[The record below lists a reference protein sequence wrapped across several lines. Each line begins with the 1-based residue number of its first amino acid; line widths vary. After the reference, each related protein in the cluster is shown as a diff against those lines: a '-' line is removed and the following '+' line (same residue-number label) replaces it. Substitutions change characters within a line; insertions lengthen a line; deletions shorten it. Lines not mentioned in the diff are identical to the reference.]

1 LVIVGIGKKMPDIL
15 SSLSSAT
22 PTRFVDPSR
31 GTNQSGVK
39 LYNERLVLSLI
50 RSHGSLSKTEIARQ
64 TGLSTQTSSVI
75 MKQLENDG
83 LLIKGTPIRGK
94 VGQPS
99 VPMSLNPEGAF
110 SIGFKFGRR
119 SADLV
124 LMDFVGKVRC
134 VLRENY
140 AYPTPNELERFVR
153 TGVAEIVQQLNEDQ
167 AKRICGLGIAAPFE
181 MWGWEDEV
189 GAPHEVQEA
198 WRTYDIKTEVERL
211 VPWPVHFCNDA
222 TAACAAELAFG
233 NQARYTNFLYIFFAT
248 LIGGGIVLN
257 GALYPGRAGYAGA
270 FGSVLV
276 PDANG
281 SKPPMAKSL
290 IRCASNYI
298 LENTL
303 RNEGK
308 DASILWRSPDDW
320 TSVDSTVHAWIEQAA
335 TSVSV
340 AIGSAISIIDFEA
353 IVIDGSFPQV
363 VRSAVVQR
371 IRERFSRMDLQG
383 VAPAEI
389 VEGTIGRDARVL
401 GAASLPLLAGF
412 ARDRDLLFH

>member
-1 LVIVGIGKKMPDIL
+1 MPDIL
-15 SSLSSAT
+15 SSLSSAA
-22 PTRFVDPSR
+22 PPRFVDPSR

-50 RSHGSLSKTEIARQ
+50 RSHGSLSKTEIARR
-64 TGLSTQTSSVI
+64 TGLSNQTSSVI

-83 LLIKGTPIRGK
+83 LLVKGTPIRGK

-124 LMDFVGKVRC
+124 LMDFVGKVRS

-153 TGVAEIVQQLNEDQ
+153 SGVAEIVEQLDEEQ
-167 AKRICGLGIAAPFE
+167 TKRICGLGIAAPFE

-189 GAPHEVQEA
+189 GAPHEVLEA

-276 PDANG
+276 PNG
-281 SKPPMAKSL
+281 NESNQPTAKSL

-298 LENTL
+298 LENIL

-308 DASILWRSPDDW
+308 DPSILWRSPDDW
-320 TSVDSTVHAWIEQAA
+320 SSVDSTVDGWIEQAA
-335 TSVSV
+335 TSVSI

-353 IVIDGSFPQV
+353 IVIDGSFPRA

-371 IRERFSRMDLQG
+371 IRERFARMDLQG

>member
-1 LVIVGIGKKMPDIL
+1 MGKKMPDIL
-15 SSLSSAT
+15 SSLASTT
-22 PTRFVDPSR
+22 PAHSVDPSR

-50 RSHGSLSKTEIARQ
+50 RSHGSLSKTEIARR
-64 TGLSTQTSSVI
+64 TGLSAQTSSVI

-83 LLIKGTPIRGK
+83 LLVKGTPIRGK

-124 LMDFVGKVRC
+124 LMDFVGQVRRI
-134 VLRENY
+134 LRENY
-140 AYPTPNELERFVR
+140 AYPTPIELERFVHS
-153 TGVAEIVQQLNEDQ
+153 GVAEITQHLNEEQ
-167 AKRICGLGIAAPFE
+167 AKRICGFGIAAPFE

-189 GAPHEVQEA
+189 GAPHKVQEA
-198 WRTYDIKTEVERL
+198 WRSYDIKTEVERL

-233 NQARYTNFLYIFFAT
+233 NRSRYTNFLYIFFAT

-276 PDANG
+276 PDANE
-281 SKPPMAKSL
+281 SNRPMAKSL

-298 LENTL
+298 LENIL
-303 RNEGK
+303 KSEGK
-308 DASILWRSPDDW
+308 DPSILWQSPDDW
-320 TSVDSTVHAWIEQAA
+320 SSVDSTVDAWIEQAA

-353 IVIDGSFPQV
+353 IVIDGAFPQA
-363 VRSAVVQR
+363 VRYAVVQR
-371 IRERFSRMDLQG
+371 IRERFGRMDLQG

-389 VEGTIGRDARVL
+389 VEGAIGRDARVL
-401 GAASLPLLAGF
+401 GAACLPLLAGF

>member
-1 LVIVGIGKKMPDIL
+1 MPDIL
-15 SSLSSAT
+15 SALT
-22 PTRFVDPSR
+22 PPPRTVDPSR

-50 RSHGSLSKTEIARQ
+50 RTHGSLSKTEIARR
-64 TGLSTQTSSVI
+64 TGLSIQTSSVI

-83 LLIKGTPIRGK
+83 LLVKGTPIRGK

-124 LMDFVGKVRC
+124 LMDFVGAVRQ

-153 TGVAEIVQQLNEDQ
+153 SGVAELTQNLDDQQT
-167 AKRICGLGIAAPFE
+167 KRICGFGIAAPFE

-198 WRTYDIKTEVERL
+198 WRSYDIKSEVERL

-233 NQARYTNFLYIFFAT
+233 NRSGYTNFLYIFFAT
-248 LIGGGIVLN
+248 LIGGGVVLN
-257 GALYPGRAGYAGA
+257 GSLYPGRAGYAGA
-270 FGSVLV
+270 FGSMLV
-276 PDANG
+276 PNLNEAH
-281 SKPPMAKSL
+281 PATAKSL
-290 IRCASNYI
+290 IRCASIYI
-298 LENTL
+298 LENML
-303 RNEGK
+303 RTEGQ
-308 DASILWRSPDDW
+308 DPSILWQSPNDW
-320 TSVDSTVHAWIEQAA
+320 SSVQTTLEAWIQQATA
-335 TSVSV
+335 SVSI
-340 AIGSAISIIDFEA
+340 AIGSAISVIDFEA
-353 IVIDGSFPQV
+353 IVIDGAFPEA
-363 VRSAVVQR
+363 VRSAVVQQ
-371 IRERFSRMDLQG
+371 IQERFARMDLQG
-383 VAPAEI
+383 LAPVDI
-389 VEGTIGRDARVL
+389 VEGTIGSDARVL

-412 ARDRDLLFH
+412 ARDRDLLFHTAV

>member
-1 LVIVGIGKKMPDIL
+1 MPDIL
-15 SSLSSAT
+15 SSLASAA
-22 PTRFVDPSR
+22 PARSVDPSR

-50 RSHGSLSKTEIARQ
+50 RSHGSLSKTEIARR

-83 LLIKGTPIRGK
+83 LLIKGAPVRGK

-119 SADLV
+119 TADFV
-124 LMDFVGKVRC
+124 LMDFVGQVRRI
-134 VLRENY
+134 LRDNY

-153 TGVAEIVQQLNEDQ
+153 SGVAEIIEHLNEEQ
-167 AKRICGLGIAAPFE
+167 TKRICGFGIAAPFE

-189 GAPHEVQEA
+189 GAPPEIQKA
-198 WRTYDIKTEVERL
+198 WRSYDIKTEVERL

-233 NQARYTNFLYIFFAT
+233 NRSGYTNFLYIFFAT

-270 FGSVLV
+270 FGSVMV
-276 PDANG
+276 PDANE
-281 SKPPMAKSL
+281 SNPPAAKSL
-290 IRCASNYI
+290 IRCASNYL
-298 LENTL
+298 LENML

-308 DASILWRSPDDW
+308 DPSFLWQSPEDW
-320 TSVDSTVHAWIEQAA
+320 KAAGSTLDAWIEQA
-335 TSVSV
+335 TNSVSV
-340 AIGSAISIIDFEA
+340 AIASAISIIDFEA
-353 IVIDGSFPQV
+353 IVLDGAFPQA
-363 VRSAVVQR
+363 VRSALVDRVR
-371 IRERFSRMDLQG
+371 KRFSQMDLTG
-383 VAPAEI
+383 LAPTEI

>member
-1 LVIVGIGKKMPDIL
+1 MPDIL

-22 PTRFVDPSR
+22 PARFVDPSR

-75 MKQLENDG
+75 MKQLESDG

-153 TGVAEIVQQLNEDQ
+153 TGVAEIIQQLNEDQ

-189 GAPHEVQEA
+189 GAPHEVLEA

-257 GALYPGRAGYAGA
+257 GTLYPGRAGYAGA

-276 PDANG
+276 PDTNG
-281 SKPPMAKSL
+281 SKPSLAKSL

-308 DASILWRSPDDW
+308 DPSILWRSPDDW
-320 TSVDSTVHAWIEQAA
+320 SSVDSTLDAWIEQAA
-335 TSVSV
+335 TSVSI

-353 IVIDGSFPQV
+353 IVIDGSFPQA

-371 IRERFSRMDLQG
+371 IRERFNCMDLQG
-383 VAPAEI
+383 LAPVEI

-412 ARDRDLLFH
+412 ARDRDLLFQTPV

>member
-1 LVIVGIGKKMPDIL
+1 MPDIL

-22 PTRFVDPSR
+22 PARFVDPSR

-39 LYNERLVLSLI
+39 LYNERLILSLI

-124 LMDFVGKVRC
+124 LMDFVGKVRHI
-134 VLRENY
+134 LRENY
-140 AYPTPNELERFVR
+140 AYPTPNELERFVHS
-153 TGVAEIVQQLNEDQ
+153 GVAEIVQQLNEDQ

-257 GALYPGRAGYAGA
+257 GTLYPGRAGYAGA

-281 SKPPMAKSL
+281 SKPSLAKSL

-308 DASILWRSPDDW
+308 DPSILWRSPDDW
-320 TSVDSTVHAWIEQAA
+320 SSVDATLDAWIEQAA
-335 TSVSV
+335 TSVSI

-353 IVIDGSFPQV
+353 IVIDGSFPQA

-383 VAPAEI
+383 LAPAEI

-412 ARDRDLLFH
+412 ARDRDLLFQTPA

>member
-1 LVIVGIGKKMPDIL
+1 MPDIL
-15 SSLSSAT
+15 SSLSSAA
-22 PTRFVDPSR
+22 PPRFVDPSR

-50 RSHGSLSKTEIARQ
+50 RSHGSLSKTEIARR

-83 LLIKGTPIRGK
+83 LLVKGTPIRGK

-124 LMDFVGKVRC
+124 LMDFVGKVRS

-153 TGVAEIVQQLNEDQ
+153 SGVAEIAEQLDVEQ
-167 AKRICGLGIAAPFE
+167 TKRICGLGIAAPFE

-276 PDANG
+276 PNG
-281 SKPPMAKSL
+281 NDSKRATAKSL

-298 LENTL
+298 LENIL

-308 DASILWRSPDDW
+308 DPSVLWQSPDDW
-320 TSVDSTVHAWIEQAA
+320 TSVDSTVDAWIEQAA
-335 TSVSV
+335 TSVSI

-353 IVIDGSFPQV
+353 IVIDGSFPRA

-371 IRERFSRMDLQG
+371 IRERFARMDLQG
-383 VAPAEI
+383 LAPAEI

>member
-1 LVIVGIGKKMPDIL
+1 MPDIL
-15 SSLSSAT
+15 SSLSSAA
-22 PTRFVDPSR
+22 PPRFVDPSR

-50 RSHGSLSKTEIARQ
+50 RSHGSLSKTEIARR

-83 LLIKGTPIRGK
+83 LLVKGTPIRGK

-124 LMDFVGKVRC
+124 LMDFVGKVRS

-153 TGVAEIVQQLNEDQ
+153 SGVAEIVEQLNEEQ
-167 AKRICGLGIAAPFE
+167 TKRICGLGIAAPFE

-276 PDANG
+276 PDGNESNRA
-281 SKPPMAKSL
+281 AKSL
-290 IRCASNYI
+290 IRCASNYM
-298 LENTL
+298 LENIL

-308 DASILWRSPDDW
+308 DPSILWRSPDDW
-320 TSVDSTVHAWIEQAA
+320 SSVDSTVDAWIEQAA
-335 TSVSV
+335 TSVSI

-353 IVIDGSFPQV
+353 IVIDGSFPRA

-371 IRERFSRMDLQG
+371 IRERFARMDLQG
-383 VAPAEI
+383 LAPAEI

>member
-1 LVIVGIGKKMPDIL
+1 MPDIL
-15 SSLSSAT
+15 SSLSSTA
-22 PTRFVDPSR
+22 PARIVDPSR

-50 RSHGSLSKTEIARQ
+50 RSHGSLSKTEIARR
-64 TGLSTQTSSVI
+64 TGLSIQTSSVI

-83 LLIKGTPIRGK
+83 LLIKRTPIRGK

-124 LMDFVGKVRC
+124 LMDFIGKVRGI
-134 VLRENY
+134 LRENY

-153 TGVAEIVQQLNEDQ
+153 SGVTEITQHLSEEQ
-167 AKRICGLGIAAPFE
+167 AKRICGFGIAAPFE

-198 WRTYDIKTEVERL
+198 WRSYDIKAEVERL

-233 NQARYTNFLYIFFAT
+233 NRTGYTNFLYIFFAT

-276 PDANG
+276 PGANE

-290 IRCASNYI
+290 IRCASIYI
-298 LENTL
+298 LENML
-303 RNEGK
+303 KNEGK
-308 DASILWRSPDDW
+308 DPSILWRSPQDW
-320 TSVDSTVHAWIEQAA
+320 TKVGPTLDAWTEQAA
-335 TSVSV
+335 TNVSV

-353 IVIDGSFPQV
+353 IVIDGAFPQE
-363 VRSAVVQR
+363 VRSAVVSR
-371 IRERFSRMDLQG
+371 IRERFSHLDLQG
-383 VAPAEI
+383 LAPAEI

-412 ARDRDLLFH
+412 ARDRDLLFHTPA

>member
-1 LVIVGIGKKMPDIL
+1 MPDIL
-15 SSLSSAT
+15 SSLSSAA
-22 PTRFVDPSR
+22 PSRFVDPSR

-50 RSHGSLSKTEIARQ
+50 RSHGSLSKTEIARR

-83 LLIKGTPIRGK
+83 LLVKGTPIRGK

-124 LMDFVGKVRC
+124 LMDFVGKVRS

-153 TGVAEIVQQLNEDQ
+153 SGVTEILEQLNEEQ

-211 VPWPVHFCNDA
+211 VAWPVHFCNDA

-257 GALYPGRAGYAGA
+257 GALYPGRGGYAGA

-276 PDANG
+276 PDGND
-281 SKPPMAKSL
+281 SNRPTAKSL

-298 LENTL
+298 LENIL

-308 DASILWRSPDDW
+308 DPSILWRSPDDW
-320 TSVDSTVHAWIEQAA
+320 SSVDSTVDVWIEQAA
-335 TSVSV
+335 SSVSI

-353 IVIDGSFPQV
+353 IVIDGSFPRA

-371 IRERFSRMDLQG
+371 IRERFARMDLQG

>member
-1 LVIVGIGKKMPDIL
+1 MPDIL
-15 SSLSSAT
+15 SSLSSAA
-22 PTRFVDPSR
+22 PPRFVDPSR

-50 RSHGSLSKTEIARQ
+50 RSHGSLSKTEIARR

-124 LMDFVGKVRC
+124 LMDFVGKVRS

-153 TGVAEIVQQLNEDQ
+153 SGVAEIVEQLNEEQ
-167 AKRICGLGIAAPFE
+167 TKRICGLGIAAPFE

-211 VPWPVHFCNDA
+211 VPWSVHFCNDA

-276 PDANG
+276 PDGNDSNRA
-281 SKPPMAKSL
+281 AKSL

-298 LENTL
+298 LENIL

-308 DASILWRSPDDW
+308 DPSILWQSPDDW
-320 TSVDSTVHAWIEQAA
+320 SSVDSTVDAWIEQAA
-335 TSVSV
+335 TSVSI

-353 IVIDGSFPQV
+353 IVIDGSFPRA
-363 VRSAVVQR
+363 VRSSVVKR
-371 IRERFSRMDLQG
+371 IRERFASMDLQG
-383 VAPAEI
+383 LAPAEI

>member
-1 LVIVGIGKKMPDIL
+1 MPDIL
-15 SSLSSAT
+15 SSLSSPA
-22 PTRFVDPSR
+22 PNRIVDPSR

-50 RSHGSLSKTEIARQ
+50 RSHGSLSKTEIAKR

-83 LLIKGTPIRGK
+83 LLVKGAPVRGK

-124 LMDFVGKVRC
+124 LMDFVGKVRS

-153 TGVAEIVQQLNEDQ
+153 SGVAEIVEQLNEEQ
-167 AKRICGLGIAAPFE
+167 TKRICGLGIAAPFE

-198 WRTYDIKTEVERL
+198 WRTYDIKSEVERL
-211 VPWPVHFCNDA
+211 VTWPVHFCNDA

-276 PDANG
+276 PDTNEP
-281 SKPPMAKSL
+281 SRPTAKSL

-298 LENTL
+298 LENIL
-303 RNEGK
+303 KNEGK
-308 DASILWRSPDDW
+308 DPSILWRSPDDW
-320 TSVDSTVHAWIEQAA
+320 SSVDSTVDAWIEQAA
-335 TSVSV
+335 TSVSI

-353 IVIDGSFPQV
+353 IVIDGAFPRA
-363 VRSAVVQR
+363 VRSSVVQR
-371 IRERFSRMDLQG
+371 IRERFGRMDLQG
-383 VAPAEI
+383 LASAEI

-412 ARDRDLLFH
+412 ARDRDLLFHTTA

>member
-1 LVIVGIGKKMPDIL
+1 
-15 SSLSSAT
+15 
-22 PTRFVDPSR
+22 
-31 GTNQSGVK
+31 
-39 LYNERLVLSLI
+39 
-50 RSHGSLSKTEIARQ
+50 
-64 TGLSTQTSSVI
+64 
-75 MKQLENDG
+75 
-83 LLIKGTPIRGK
+83 
-94 VGQPS
+94 
-99 VPMSLNPEGAF
+99 MSLNPEGAF

-124 LMDFVGKVRC
+124 LMDFVGKVRS

-153 TGVAEIVQQLNEDQ
+153 SGVAEIIEQLDEEQ
-167 AKRICGLGIAAPFE
+167 TKRICGLGIAAPFE

-233 NQARYTNFLYIFFAT
+233 NQARYINFLYIFFAT

-276 PDANG
+276 PNG
-281 SKPPMAKSL
+281 NDSNRAPAKSL

-298 LENTL
+298 LENIL

-308 DASILWRSPDDW
+308 DPSILWRSPDDW
-320 TSVDSTVHAWIEQAA
+320 SSVDSTVDAWIEQAA
-335 TSVSV
+335 TSVSI

-353 IVIDGSFPQV
+353 IVIDGSFPRA
-363 VRSAVVQR
+363 VRSSVVQR
-371 IRERFSRMDLQG
+371 IRERFARMDLQG

>member
-1 LVIVGIGKKMPDIL
+1 MPDIL
-15 SSLSSAT
+15 SSLSSAA
-22 PTRFVDPSR
+22 PARFVDPSR

-50 RSHGSLSKTEIARQ
+50 RSHGSLSKTEIARR

-83 LLIKGTPIRGK
+83 LLVKGTPIRGK

-124 LMDFVGKVRC
+124 LMDFVGKVRS

-153 TGVAEIVQQLNEDQ
+153 SGVTEIVEQLDEEQ
-167 AKRICGLGIAAPFE
+167 TKRICGLGIAAPFE

-211 VPWPVHFCNDA
+211 VAWPVHFCNDA

-276 PDANG
+276 PNG
-281 SKPPMAKSL
+281 NDSSGATAKSL

-298 LENTL
+298 LENIL

-308 DASILWRSPDDW
+308 DPSILWRSPDDW
-320 TSVDSTVHAWIEQAA
+320 SSVDSTVDAWIEQAA
-335 TSVSV
+335 TSVSI

-353 IVIDGSFPQV
+353 IVIDGSFPRA

-371 IRERFSRMDLQG
+371 IRELFARMDLQG

-412 ARDRDLLFH
+412 ARDRDLLFQTPV

>member
-1 LVIVGIGKKMPDIL
+1 MPDIL
-15 SSLSSAT
+15 SSLSSVT
-22 PTRFVDPSR
+22 PARFVDPSR

-39 LYNERLVLSLI
+39 VYNERLVLSLI

-75 MKQLENDG
+75 MKQLESDG
-83 LLIKGTPIRGK
+83 LLIKGNPIRGK

-140 AYPTPNELERFVR
+140 AYPTPSELERFVR
-153 TGVAEIVQQLNEDQ
+153 TGVAEIIQQLNEDQ

-189 GAPHEVQEA
+189 GAPHEVLEA

-257 GALYPGRAGYAGA
+257 GTLYPGRAGYAGA

-281 SKPPMAKSL
+281 SKPSLAKSL

-308 DASILWRSPDDW
+308 DPSILWRSPDDW
-320 TSVDSTVHAWIEQAA
+320 SSVDSTLDAWIEQVA
-335 TSVSV
+335 TSVSI

-353 IVIDGSFPQV
+353 IVIDGSFPQA
-363 VRSAVVQR
+363 VRSAVVRR
-371 IRERFSRMDLQG
+371 IRERFNCMDLQG
-383 VAPAEI
+383 LAPVEI

-412 ARDRDLLFH
+412 ARDRDLLFQTPV

>member
-1 LVIVGIGKKMPDIL
+1 
-15 SSLSSAT
+15 
-22 PTRFVDPSR
+22 
-31 GTNQSGVK
+31 
-39 LYNERLVLSLI
+39 LVLSLI

-124 LMDFVGKVRC
+124 LMDFIGKVRS

-153 TGVAEIVQQLNEDQ
+153 SGVDEIVQQLDQEQ

-189 GAPHEVQEA
+189 GAPHDVQEA

-276 PDANG
+276 PGGNDSNRPA
-281 SKPPMAKSL
+281 AKSL

-298 LENTL
+298 LENIL
-303 RNEGK
+303 RNQGK

-320 TSVDSTVHAWIEQAA
+320 SSVDSTVDAWIEQAA
-335 TSVSV
+335 TSVSI

-353 IVIDGSFPQV
+353 IVIDGSFPRA
-363 VRSAVVQR
+363 VRSAVVER
-371 IRERFSRMDLQG
+371 IREQFARMDLQG
-383 VAPAEI
+383 LAPAEI

>member
-1 LVIVGIGKKMPDIL
+1 MPDIL
-15 SSLSSAT
+15 SSLSSAA
-22 PTRFVDPSR
+22 PPRFVDPSR

-50 RSHGSLSKTEIARQ
+50 RSHGSLSKTEIARR

-124 LMDFVGKVRC
+124 LMDFVGKVRS

-153 TGVAEIVQQLNEDQ
+153 SGVAEIVQQLSDEQ
-167 AKRICGLGIAAPFE
+167 AKRICGFGIAAPFE

-198 WRTYDIKTEVERL
+198 WRTYDIKTEVEAL

-276 PDANG
+276 PNG
-281 SKPPMAKSL
+281 NDSNRPATKSL

-298 LENTL
+298 LENIL

-308 DASILWRSPDDW
+308 DPSILWRSPDDW
-320 TSVDSTVHAWIEQAA
+320 SSVDSTVDAWIEQAA
-335 TSVSV
+335 TSVSI

-353 IVIDGSFPQV
+353 IVIDGSFPRA

-371 IRERFSRMDLQG
+371 IRERFTRMDLQG
-383 VAPAEI
+383 LAPAEI

-401 GAASLPLLAGF
+401 GAACLPLLAGF

>member
-1 LVIVGIGKKMPDIL
+1 MPDIL

-22 PTRFVDPSR
+22 PARFVDPSR

-39 LYNERLVLSLI
+39 LYNERLILSLI

-124 LMDFVGKVRC
+124 LMDFVGKVRHI
-134 VLRENY
+134 LRENY
-140 AYPTPNELERFVR
+140 AYPTPNELERFVHS
-153 TGVAEIVQQLNEDQ
+153 GVVEIVQQLNEDQ

-257 GALYPGRAGYAGA
+257 GTLYPGRAGYAGA

-281 SKPPMAKSL
+281 SKPSLAKSL

-308 DASILWRSPDDW
+308 DPSILWRSPDDW
-320 TSVDSTVHAWIEQAA
+320 SSVDATLDAWIEQAA
-335 TSVSV
+335 TSVSI

-353 IVIDGSFPQV
+353 IVIDGSFPQA

-383 VAPAEI
+383 LAPAEI

-412 ARDRDLLFH
+412 ARDRDLLFQTPA

>member
-1 LVIVGIGKKMPDIL
+1 
-15 SSLSSAT
+15 
-22 PTRFVDPSR
+22 
-31 GTNQSGVK
+31 
-39 LYNERLVLSLI
+39 
-50 RSHGSLSKTEIARQ
+50 
-64 TGLSTQTSSVI
+64 

-83 LLIKGTPIRGK
+83 LLVKGTPIRGK

-124 LMDFVGKVRC
+124 LMDFVGKVRS

-153 TGVAEIVQQLNEDQ
+153 SGVAEIVEQLDEEQ
-167 AKRICGLGIAAPFE
+167 TKRICGLGIAAPFE

-276 PDANG
+276 PNG
-281 SKPPMAKSL
+281 NDSNRATAKSL

-298 LENTL
+298 LENVL

-308 DASILWRSPDDW
+308 DPSILWRSPDDW
-320 TSVDSTVHAWIEQAA
+320 SSVDSTVDEWIEQAA
-335 TSVSV
+335 TSVSI

-353 IVIDGSFPQV
+353 VVIDGAFPRA
-363 VRSAVVQR
+363 VRSSVVQR
-371 IRERFSRMDLQG
+371 IRERFALMDLQG